1 MYDDCSMKK
10 QPISNAVVLEFR
22 ELLKCLKMNYKM
34 VFETLASYM
43 NVSIFVFV
51 IGSFFI
57 LRSECFIMPASLSY

>member
-1 MYDDCSMKK
+1 
-10 QPISNAVVLEFR
+10 
-22 ELLKCLKMNYKM
+22 MNYKM
-34 VFETLASYM
+34 VFETLASYT